1 MTIYMNIMQVLDF
14 GIQKIGH
21 MKILRKF
28 FTFMNP
34 IGKYANFEYRFKF
47 CIRVAADFNS
57 TLTLTLIRY
66 MMYLH

>member
-1 MTIYMNIMQVLDF
+1 MNIMQVLDF

-34 IGKYANFEYRFKF
+34 IGKYANLEYQFKF
-47 CIRVAADFNS
+47 FISAAADFN
-57 TLTLTLIRY
+57 
-66 MMYLH
+66 